1 MPSATASASLSTAY
15 RERFPR
21 SAERFAEACEIF
33 PSGVTHDGR
42 YITPFPVYVDSAFG
56 AMKRTID
63 GHDLIDFWSGHGSL
77 LLGHSHPDI
86 IRAVGEQLEKGT
98 HYGACHE
105 LEIAW
110 GRLVCDL
117 VPSAERVRF
126 TSSGTE
132 ATLMAVRVARLV
144 TGRTKVLKFAG
155 HFHGWHDQLIPAAD
169 PPHDDPAYPTP
180 GIPDDVLGQLVV
192 VPPND
197 IAAVEQ
203 AIRVHK
209 PACVIVEATGGRW
222 GIVPVRGPFLNALR
236 ELTEATGTVFVMD
249 EVITGF
255 RVAPGGAQEVYG
267 VTPDLTALAKVA
279 AGGLPGGALAGR
291 ADLMEAIAFENR
303 YGRKMK
309 HPGTY
314 NANPLSAAA
323 GIEML
328 RHVATGEPCRKA
340 TEAAVALRRG
350 LNELFREQKVN
361 WVAYGEFSLS
371 HVLPGYDGPPPQSDD
386 FIPYGGDFRRID
398 RPIDKRVAHA
408 FRCAALL
415 GGVDCMGMG
424 MITSAAHDGTVI
436 ERALAGFADAI
447 EQLRAEGVIR

>member
-1 MPSATASASLSTAY
+1 MSTVAPASLTTEY
-15 RERFPR
+15 RERFSK
-21 SAERFAEACEIF
+21 SAKRYAEALQVF

-42 YITPFPVYVDSAFG
+42 FLTPFPVYVDSAAG
-56 AMKRTID
+56 ATKQTID
-63 GHDLIDFWSGHGSL
+63 GPGLIDFWSGHGAL
-77 LLGHSHPDI
+77 LLGHSHPDVV
-86 IRAVGEQLEKGT
+86 RAVQEQVERGT

-105 LEIAW
+105 SEIEW
-110 GRLVCDL
+110 GRLVQEL

-144 TGRTKVLKFAG
+144 TGRTKVVKFAG
-155 HFHGWHDQLIPAAD
+155 HFHGWHDQLAPAAD

-180 GIPDDVLGQLVV
+180 GIPDDVLGNLVV
-192 VPPND
+192 VRPND
-197 IAAVEQ
+197 LAAVERV
-203 AIRVHK
+203 IEVHK

-222 GIVPVRGPFLNALR
+222 GVVPVRGAFLKGLR
-236 ELTEATGTVFVMD
+236 ELTKATGTVFVMD

-267 VTPDLTALAKVA
+267 VTPDLTALAKVI

-291 ADLMEAIAFENR
+291 ADLMEALAFDNR

-350 LNELFREQKVN
+350 LNDIFREAGVS
-361 WVAYGEFSLS
+361 WVAYGEFSLT
-371 HVLPGYDGPPPQSDD
+371 HVLPDYDGPPSESDD
-386 FIPYGGDFRRID
+386 FVPYGGDFAKID
-398 RPIDKRVAHA
+398 RPIDRRIAHA

-424 MITSAAHDGTVI
+424 MITSSAHDPAVI
-436 ERALAGFADAI
+436 ERSLAGFAEAV
-447 EQLRAEGVIR
+447 ERLKAEGIAR